1 MFEKLIDAIERIATA
16 LERIAAYAN
25 APKATAAAGKTP
37 AKDDAAAS
45 PLSGKPSSASKPDAP
60 TEARKNGKVVE
71 PPADDGLGDEAITF
85 EQMRQK
91 LVDVKQHKKL
101 GPAKSSAIFA
111 TYGKLP
117 DIKESDYPKVV
128 AECDKLLK
136 SVA

>member
-25 APKATAAAGKTP
+25 APKATAAAGKP
-37 AKDDAAAS
+37 APAGKPPKDETTAS
-45 PLSGKPSSASKPDAP
+45 PLSGKPSSASKPDMSA
-60 TEARKNGKVVE
+60 GK
-71 PPADDGLGDEAITF
+71 PDADDGLGDEAITF

-91 LVDVKQHKKL
+91 LIDVKSHESL
-101 GPAKSSAIFA
+101 GPTKSSALIKK
-111 TYGKLP
+111 YGKLP